1 MKRVHIIVKG
11 FVQGVFFRSNT
22 KKTAIELGLKGY
34 VKNLSDE
41 KVEVVAEGDEK
52 EINELIEFCKKGPSA
67 AKVEDIDIIFE
78 KPRDEFKDFEVR
90 Y

>member
-22 KKTAIELGLKGY
+22 KKAATELNLKGY
-34 VKNLSDE
+34 VKNLDNGY
-41 KVEVVAEGDEK
+41 VEVVAEGKEK
-52 EINELIEFCKKGPSA
+52 ELNKLIEFCKVGPSFS
-67 AKVEDIDIIFE
+67 KVEDIDIKFG
-78 KPRDEFKDFEVR
+78 KPTKEFNNFEVR

>member
-22 KKTAIELGLKGY
+22 KNAATELNLKGY
-34 VKNLSDE
+34 VKNLDNGY
-41 KVEVVAEGDEK
+41 VEVVAEGKEK
-52 EINELIEFCKKGPSA
+52 ELNKLIEFCKVGPSFS
-67 AKVEDIDIIFE
+67 KVEDVDIKFE
-78 KPRDEFKDFEVR
+78 KPTKEFNNFEVR